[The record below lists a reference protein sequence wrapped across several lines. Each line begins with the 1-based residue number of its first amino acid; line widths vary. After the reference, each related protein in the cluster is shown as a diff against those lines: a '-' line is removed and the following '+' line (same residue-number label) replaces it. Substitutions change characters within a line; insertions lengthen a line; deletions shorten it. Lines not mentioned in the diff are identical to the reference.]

1 MIDVKSVRRSNCPG
15 CTVPV
20 GWLVECVLLVL
31 LVSAIRDMSSNMARI
46 ANEMEHLAKIMIV
59 SEADGHTLNK
69 GR

>member
-1 MIDVKSVRRSNCPG
+1 MTDVRSMSRTNRSG

-31 LVSAIRDMSSNMARI
+31 LVCAIRDMSSNIARI
-46 ANEMEHLAKIMIV
+46 ANEMEHLAKQMIV
-59 SEADGHTLNK
+59 SEADGHTSNK

>member
-1 MIDVKSVRRSNCPG
+1 MTDVRSMSRTNRSG
-15 CTVPV
+15 CSVPV